1 MKILS
6 SFICYMKKSAWTFL
20 TNHLLCSKQKTEPKI
35 YILFT
40 FVVFHIECRQIHF
53 CNMQKWS
60 ALRIIPYIPYIFIC
74 DIPEPDSNR
83 TQQFWAALRQN
94 RVNLFPR
101 LILQNSFLS
110 SANLILKCWSRFHK
124 NLGTTKT
131 QAKKRQQYSV
141 IINNIQAR
149 KNTDN
154 AIYQMKNS
162 NSVQSINKS
171 SSEVND

>member
-1 MKILS
+1 MKIIS

-83 TQQFWAALRQN
+83 TQQFWAAFRQN

-110 SANLILKCWSRFHK
+110 SANLILNF
-124 NLGTTKT
+124 TKT
-131 QAKKRQQYSV
+131 LAQPNRQKSDSS
-141 IINNIQAR
+141 IQLLLTTS
-149 KNTDN
+149 KPEKILIMPFIKWKIVTVCN
-154 AIYQMKNS
+154 Q
-162 NSVQSINKS
+162 
-171 SSEVND
+171 